1 MACLERVQMDAH
13 APVFKQ
19 SPTSP
24 IDDLYALA
32 AKAVSLLGEPG
43 NSTGPWSPSAATGM
57 S

>member
-19 SPTSP
+19 SP

-43 NSTGPWSPSAATGM
+43 NSTGPRSPSAATGM